1 MMVTVAS
8 AVIAVLAVIGLAIW
22 EANIRPAL
30 VSEIKKE
37 LNDEDHRTWFTER
50 MTETLTRADPETLAK
65 LSADKEFRDLIR
77 AVFREELSG
86 GDIARLDEIE
96 STGGTVLDLFQFP
109 TRVSQIKD
117 FVTNR
122 VDAIYFFELY
132 DRRPLQVFA
141 TPGISDAPDLS
152 GVAVSELSARFYAAR
167 DQVIT
172 IEIRPSAGSDWRDA
186 IDRGDATLRVNVAGR
201 DIVTNDFAESDITCD
216 VRKTLGT
223 RPANLFKIRSNP
235 SFSAALSDPKDQ
247 PQGGYQ
253 LDITI
258 VARKGDKEC

>member
-96 STGGTVLDLFQFP
+96 STGGNVLDLFQFP
-109 TRVSQIKD
+109 TRWQADVE
-117 FVTNR
+117 R
-122 VDAIYFFELY
+122 VVQ
-132 DRRPLQVFA
+132 R
-141 TPGISDAPDLS
+141 
-152 GVAVSELSARFYAAR
+152 
-167 DQVIT
+167 
-172 IEIRPSAGSDWRDA
+172 IRA
-186 IDRGDATLRVNVAGR
+186 
-201 DIVTNDFAESDITCD
+201 
-216 VRKTLGT
+216 
-223 RPANLFKIRSNP
+223 
-235 SFSAALSDPKDQ
+235 
-247 PQGGYQ
+247 
-253 LDITI
+253 
-258 VARKGDKEC
+258 